1 VIINVNVNAAARA
14 LGEGDRVQSGTS
26 VEVSVT
32 DALALG
38 RRKLTNAFSA
48 SPPRSVDPG
57 ELLTAPGRRRAIFR
71 LRTGWAYHYFR
82 LSNGRTAVLDIY
94 LPGDSIGLDVL
105 FENQQLM
112 PVWTLTSATLD
123 VIPADDGLL
132 LDLMADRS
140 IALYICWLLGQR
152 QRRTD
157 RRLAANAHLEPETRL
172 AMMILDFH
180 VRLRR
185 QRLITEPSYHL
196 PLTQTQTG
204 DYLGLSAVHVDR
216 ILRSFHDEHVA
227 NVERNWVTILDIER
241 LKRLARG

>member
-1 VIINVNVNAAARA
+1 M
-14 LGEGDRVQSGTS
+14 GEASAITQHCSHKVGIFAVAEGWHEISRQ
-26 VEVSVT
+26 
-32 DALALG
+32 LAE
-38 RRKLTNAFSA
+38 
-48 SPPRSVDPG
+48 P
-57 ELLTAPGRRRAIFR
+57 LL
-71 LRTGWAYHYFR
+71 
-82 LSNGRTAVLDIY
+82 
-94 LPGDSIGLDVL
+94 
-105 FENQQLM
+105 
-112 PVWTLTSATLD
+112 
-123 VIPADDGLL
+123 
-132 LDLMADRS
+132 S

-172 AMMILDFH
+172 AMDDLDFH